1 MGFMWELMGERLVS
15 LLAMYKFNLLSRV
28 GRETDDRN
36 MPWIFLSKEEKS
48 LPMRYRRIMFLKNS

>member
-28 GRETDDRN
+28 GREMDDRN
-36 MPWIFLSKEEKS
+36 MPWIFLPKEEKS
-48 LPMRYRRIMFLKNS
+48 LPMRYRTIMFLKNS